1 MLRNYSKLEKN
12 PDNRDGF
19 TILDTKM
26 KQSLDGLSHIQNL
39 LNNKQKAPSLNQ
51 DRISQLEQDHLD
63 LKAELIEK
71 NKLLSQNQK
80 NIESEQ
86 NKYTQLEQKFNE
98 LTQQCKLIQD
108 NSQKDLQQLQ
118 IKNNNLQTKIN
129 NLDSLVHGLQDLHE
143 SEAQR
148 KEQLDLLLRESAQKL
163 KNTTE
168 AALERDQK
176 IEELQQNLDHIKQH
190 VDEKDQLLKTY
201 ASKES
206 EEISQMQEEIILLEE
221 VNKRLNEEL
230 HDAKHTQIEEQ
241 HQKKD
246 DTSNIISSLEQE
258 LISCQA
264 QLLEKKSQNQELES
278 AMERVN
284 QHCNVLRLNLNEATE
299 ESADRYQRMLAYRDE
314 IRLLKQAL
322 HSA

>member
-26 KQSLDGLSHIQNL
+26 KQSLDGLAHIQNL

-108 NSQKDLQQLQ
+108 NSQKDLQRLQ

-143 SEAQR
+143 SEVQR

-168 AALERDQK
+168 AVLERDQK

-221 VNKRLNEEL
+221 VNKRLSEEL
-230 HDAKHTQIEEQ
+230 HGAKQTQIEEQ